1 MYSNIV
7 YASDNIKDLI
17 GYDVSDFVNGAKLK
31 NKTEND
37 TTYPTIISDIS
48 LPVGL
53 TPLLKK

>member
-1 MYSNIV
+1 MSL
-7 YASDNIKDLI
+7 KLC
-17 GYDVSDFVNGAKLK
+17 DFVNGAELK
-31 NKTEND
+31 HITEIT